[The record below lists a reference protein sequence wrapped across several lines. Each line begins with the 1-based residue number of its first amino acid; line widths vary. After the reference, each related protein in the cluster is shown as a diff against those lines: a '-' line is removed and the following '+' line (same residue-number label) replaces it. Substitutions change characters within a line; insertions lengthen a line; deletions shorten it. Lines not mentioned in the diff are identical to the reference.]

1 MKKTLLLFSLIWF
14 GTSFSQEP
22 VHFLITSH
30 SPERI
35 SDPICS
41 KMAIESS
48 KELDSEIKKI
58 NARLKKKKL
67 DINQQVYLESV
78 QAFNAEPQKI
88 FPSFPIIGM
97 LHRRYNQTVDPL
109 FYSLQKPT
117 LKFMGP
123 VNIEISVQNVQVSP
137 SETALDIL
145 VSSINNPGAVPQ
157 KMHFSCPTGIMLS
170 QNLNQNMIS
179 WLRFWESFYE
189 EVKAADYL
197 EKAIMTLNP
206 SIISLNERE
215 RQIDLALNNQGITT
229 KEQLDKNI
237 DKGKTILSDLPF
249 QIPFDQVIAMFVSQD
264 EKIISCIS
272 IDTTAQTEEYYFES
286 EYELSEYEGNLT
298 RWLVEKKGEE
308 WQIAKVSFDDDS
320 LETIRNFY
328 SSGLDAKNRF
338 TEALW
343 LETYNDFE
351 DYFDYMEIGLVSP
364 SQNEEVNK
372 LIKSEIQPKLKAMV
386 QEKDY
391 PYNNFYQRISS
402 LENLNWDDMKNYVNY
417 QNVLISNPEKTA
429 FIYPVL
435 FDRKKKNS
443 ENDYY
448 SSNEDFKFLILLKNP
463 DNSYNLYDWHYFQ
476 PFSYWQSFSLLRC
489 AESHLGNISNYTEDQ
504 EVLNDTDF
512 WNNFVF
518 KKSASGYDYLT
529 PIIPANESIA
539 ISKAAFDAQVT
550 DCIDLL
556 LEHDVVDLYEHQ
568 LKSIVRC
575 LNTIERGNLSG
586 IQNQKLLNLCQELH
600 FQKRLSKI
608 QPIQGNYLPNLQLE
622 LGQPMKERSYYQIR

>member
-14 GTSFSQEP
+14 GTSFSQDP

-30 SPERI
+30 SPVII

-41 KMAIESS
+41 KMAVESS
-48 KELDSEIKKI
+48 KEVNSEIKKI

-78 QAFNAEPQKI
+78 QAFKAEPQKI

-97 LHRRYNQTVDPL
+97 LYRRYNQTVDPL

-145 VSSINNPGAVPQ
+145 VSSTNNPGAAPQ

-170 QNLNQNMIS
+170 QNLNQNMLS

-206 SIISLNERE
+206 SIISLNEYE
-215 RQIDLALNNQGITT
+215 RQIDLALSNQGITT
-229 KEQLDKNI
+229 KEQLAKNI
-237 DKGKTILSDLPF
+237 DKSKAILSDLPF

-264 EKIISCIS
+264 EKKISCIS
-272 IDTTAQTEEYYFES
+272 IDTTTQTEEYYFES
-286 EYELSEYEGNLT
+286 EYEYEGNLT
-298 RWLVEKKGEE
+298 RWNIEKKGDE
-308 WQIAKVSFDDDS
+308 WQISQSNFFDDS
-320 LETIRNFY
+320 LESIRNFF
-328 SSGLDAKNRF
+328 SSGLDAENRF
-338 TEALW
+338 SEALW
-343 LETYNDFE
+343 LETSYNVEDFYE
-351 DYFDYMEIGLVSP
+351 YTEIGLVSP
-364 SQNEEVNK
+364 SQNEETNK
-372 LIKSEIQPKLKAMV
+372 LIKLEIQPKLKAMV
-386 QEKDY
+386 LEKDY
-391 PYNNFYQRISS
+391 PYSNFYQRISS
-402 LENLNWDDMKNYVNY
+402 LDNLNWDDMRNYVNY

-429 FIYPVL
+429 YIYPVL
-435 FDRKKKNS
+435 FERKNKNT
-443 ENDYY
+443 ETDYY
-448 SSNEDFKFLILLKNP
+448 TSDEDFKFLILLKNS
-463 DNSYNLYDWHYFQ
+463 DNSYTLYDWHYFQ
-476 PFSYWQSFSLLRC
+476 PFSYWNSFSLLKC
-489 AESHLGNISNYTEDQ
+489 AESHLANISNFTEEKVVIDEQ
-504 EVLNDTDF
+504 EF

-529 PIIPANESIA
+529 PIIATNESIA

-586 IQNQKLLNLCQELH
+586 FQNQKLLNLGQELH
-600 FQKRLSKI
+600 FKKRLSKI
-608 QPIQGNYLPNLQLE
+608 QLIEGNYLPNLQLE
-622 LGQPMKERSYYQIR
+622 LGQPMMERSYYQIR

>member
-22 VHFLITSH
+22 VHFLITSQ
-30 SPERI
+30 SPVKI

-78 QAFNAEPQKI
+78 QAFKAEPQKI
-88 FPSFPIIGM
+88 FPSFPIIG
-97 LHRRYNQTVDPL
+97 LLYRRYNQTVDPL

-145 VSSINNPGAVPQ
+145 VGSINNPGAAPQ

-206 SIISLNERE
+206 SIISQNERE
-215 RQIDLALNNQGITT
+215 RQIDLALSNQGITT
-229 KEQLDKNI
+229 KEQLAKNI
-237 DKGKTILSDLPF
+237 DKGKKILSDLPF

-272 IDTTAQTEEYYFES
+272 IDTTAQTEEYYFEM

-320 LETIRNFY
+320 LETIRDFY

-489 AESHLGNISNYTEDQ
+489 AESHLENISNYTEDQ

-529 PIIPANESIA
+529 PIIATNESIA

-622 LGQPMKERSYYQIR
+622 LGQPMKDRSYYQIH